1 MAVLHMILIVLK
13 ILGVILLIILGILLL
28 VTAAFLFCPVRYR
41 AEGYKNERAFGGEAG
56 ISWLFHLVSFK
67 VWYESKNEKAEYS
80 LYILGIPVLELISN
94 ISNRRKKTR
103 KPGGKQP
110 VHTEIS
116 SKEEIRKEPENEKNP
131 GVVKHKETGRNREVD
146 RKNKGKNS
154 FVSKLKELL
163 QIPGKFLRTLKN
175 FQLTAEHICAKIKN
189 IKTFLENEKFPRKIN
204 GYVKFGTED
213 PCFTGEILGAA
224 GIFYPLYGEN
234 FNIEPC
240 FDQAVLE
247 GTVSFKGRIY
257 GIFLLV
263 SVLKIISSK
272 DVRYIIRHFN

>member
-116 SKEEIRKEPENEKNP
+116 SK
-131 GVVKHKETGRNREVD
+131 
-146 RKNKGKNS
+146 
-154 FVSKLKELL
+154 
-163 QIPGKFLRTLKN
+163 
-175 FQLTAEHICAKIKN
+175 
-189 IKTFLENEKFPRKIN
+189 
-204 GYVKFGTED
+204 
-213 PCFTGEILGAA
+213 
-224 GIFYPLYGEN
+224 
-234 FNIEPC
+234 
-240 FDQAVLE
+240 
-247 GTVSFKGRIY
+247 
-257 GIFLLV
+257 
-263 SVLKIISSK
+263 
-272 DVRYIIRHFN
+272 

>member
-189 IKTFLENEKFPRKIN
+189 IKTFLENEKFKRGRSLSPQKNKWLCKIRNRGPLFYRRNSRSGGHILSFVWRK
-204 GYVKFGTED
+204 F
-213 PCFTGEILGAA
+213 
-224 GIFYPLYGEN
+224 
-234 FNIEPC
+234 
-240 FDQAVLE
+240 
-247 GTVSFKGRIY
+247 
-257 GIFLLV
+257 
-263 SVLKIISSK
+263 
-272 DVRYIIRHFN
+272 